1 MIYSTEPAGFKRG
14 IDVVGCYIEHAG
26 TFLLLYRQPH
36 KPNGNKW
43 GMPAG
48 KVDIGETKN
57 QAMIREVREETGIE
71 IAEADLQYFDSVFV
85 QHEGTDFIYHMFSVQ
100 LIEQPKLRLVH
111 KNIRDLDGCHR
122 LKQRRWTISSMIMK
136 PVSNCFTPVITQY
149 EQNFP
154 RQRNSSDWTAGN
166 YCVRLY
172 PSDI

>member
-14 IDVVGCYIEHAG
+14 IDVVGCYVEHAG

-48 KVDIGETKN
+48 KVDMGETKS
-57 QAMIREVREETGIE
+57 QAMVREIHEETGIE

-100 LIEQPKLRLVH
+100 LIEQPEVTISPQEHQGFRWVSPDEAKAMDNLVH
-111 KNIRDLDGCHR
+111 DNEACIELFYPRN
-122 LKQRRWTISSMIMK
+122 QTI
-136 PVSNCFTPVITQY
+136 
-149 EQNFP
+149 
-154 RQRNSSDWTAGN
+154 
-166 YCVRLY
+166 
-172 PSDI
+172 